1 MIKKQAYVHANWIIY
16 LFSKFN
22 ARVHSSIGN
31 HADSLQ
37 STLYAI
43 YNVIYFAMWS
53 TYLCAQCNT
62 IHRIRFRLTHQAVI
76 EYCKRFT
83 RTLFW
88 SLLCL
93 SFICSLL
100 LFSIFCQGDFVS
112 FVVYF
117 FRIWSFMF
125 RISLNLLLPLLL
137 QMQCNDLPR
146 RNVFQL
152 ENSCWR

>member
-1 MIKKQAYVHANWIIY
+1 MDTGVGLMLNKKRQTYQSDKKSKRMFMPTESFIY

-83 RTLFW
+83 RTLF
-88 SLLCL
+88 
-93 SFICSLL
+93 
-100 LFSIFCQGDFVS
+100 
-112 FVVYF
+112 
-117 FRIWSFMF
+117 
-125 RISLNLLLPLLL
+125 
-137 QMQCNDLPR
+137 
-146 RNVFQL
+146 
-152 ENSCWR
+152 

>member
-1 MIKKQAYVHANWIIY
+1 MWFGMDTGVGLMQNKKRQTYQSDKKASVCSCQLNHLFIY
-16 LFSKFN
+16 LVKFN
-22 ARVHSSIGN
+22 ARVHSTIGN

-53 TYLCAQCNT
+53 TYLCAQWNT

-83 RTLFW
+83 RTSFW

-93 SFICSLL
+93 SFICTLL
-100 LFSIFCQGDFVS
+100 LFSIFCQGDFLFLS
-112 FVVYF
+112 LFTL

-125 RISLNLLLPLLL
+125 RIS
-137 QMQCNDLPR
+137 
-146 RNVFQL
+146 
-152 ENSCWR
+152 